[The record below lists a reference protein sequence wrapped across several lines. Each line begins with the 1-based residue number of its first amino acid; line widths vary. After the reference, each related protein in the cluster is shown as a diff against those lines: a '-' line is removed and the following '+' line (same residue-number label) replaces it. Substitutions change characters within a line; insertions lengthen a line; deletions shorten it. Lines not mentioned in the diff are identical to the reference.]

1 MAALV
6 EQKLKDFGIEVKCE
20 NIVVG
25 PSVSRLEYR
34 LISKTPLSQIEKL
47 ESDIAMTLKRSV
59 RLLLPIKG
67 KDLIGVEVP
76 NAYRSMVGLKQA
88 MLKKPAA
95 QGKLQFLLGEDIEG
109 DVKNLELN
117 SLPHMLVAGSTGSGK
132 SVFLHSLINSM
143 LLRYTP
149 NEVKFVLIDFK
160 RVEFFLYTGIPNLVN
175 GKVIDD
181 HEDALNAIKELS
193 DEMDR
198 RYEIISQNDV
208 ASNVDEYNKLC
219 PPNKRL
225 PAIVCIIDEYAD
237 LICSEHKKEF
247 NKYVTRL
254 VQKARAASIHLIIS
268 TQRPSVDVVDGITK
282 ANLPTKIALFVAN
295 HIDSMNIINT
305 SGAQNLTGQGDMLVS
320 QVGGIDRYQSPFVA
334 KSDIKAI
341 VTFLKQNK

>member
-1 MAALV
+1 
-6 EQKLKDFGIEVKCE
+6 
-20 NIVVG
+20 
-25 PSVSRLEYR
+25 
-34 LISKTPLSQIEKL
+34 
-47 ESDIAMTLKRSV
+47 
-59 RLLLPIKG
+59 
-67 KDLIGVEVP
+67 
-76 NAYRSMVGLKQA
+76 
-88 MLKKPAA
+88 
-95 QGKLQFLLGEDIEG
+95 
-109 DVKNLELN
+109 
-117 SLPHMLVAGSTGSGK
+117 
-132 SVFLHSLINSM
+132 
-143 LLRYTP
+143 
-149 NEVKFVLIDFK
+149 
-160 RVEFFLYTGIPNLVN
+160 
-175 GKVIDD
+175 
-181 HEDALNAIKELS
+181 
-193 DEMDR
+193 MDR